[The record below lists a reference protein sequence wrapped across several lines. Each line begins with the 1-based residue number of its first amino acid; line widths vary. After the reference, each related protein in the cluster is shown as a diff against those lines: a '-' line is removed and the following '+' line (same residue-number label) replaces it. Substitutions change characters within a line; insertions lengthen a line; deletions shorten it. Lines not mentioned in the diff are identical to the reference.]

1 MVVGRKDNKGK
12 KNKHSMPEKWDSNL
26 KGDVIMFKVD
36 DDGACAPFT
45 LKEHRKWVDE
55 GMPDDEVDAP
65 EESDAEESSND
76 EEESDEEEESS
87 DEDGDE
93 EDGDEEEDLDVFA
106 ERMKDLPVAELR
118 KACRILGLSDKGG
131 KSQLIAKLHAH
142 AQAHAGEEEKDDD
155 DDEDMAWETK
165 QEGAQVPEGASA
177 GEKDDDHLPN
187 KSKDKRSK
195 KSASPLKVG
204 PSKKIA
210 KTPKT
215 IAKAAKAGVA
225 PAKRRK

>member
-45 LKEHRKWVDE
+45 LKEHQKWVDE

-65 EESDAEESSND
+65 EESDAEESSDD
-76 EEESDEEEESS
+76 EEESDGEESSS

-93 EDGDEEEDLDVFA
+93 EDLHVFA

-155 DDEDMAWETK
+155 DDEDMAWEE
-165 QEGAQVPEGASA
+165 QVGAQVPEGASA
-177 GEKDDDHLPN
+177 GEENDDLLPN

-195 KSASPLKVG
+195 KSAQARASPLKVG

-215 IAKAAKAGVA
+215 IAKAAKASIA
-225 PAKRRK
+225 PPKRRK